1 MTETPMRAFS
11 VRPGS
16 MLMEFVLTMPILVVL
31 IMLVLQFAQL
41 WLVREVVS
49 YAAFCAARSTLCV
62 VPVEQSDAAK
72 KAAMQ
77 VLAWVNTFGSDGGT
91 GSKGTYNA
99 GAFSD
104 IKDGYEFNYYEG
116 SADDSGNLKI
126 PGWGGVPESS
136 GLSDRVKVELD
147 IQSLSRNIG
156 GKKPVA
162 SAVTV
167 KYKFPMLV
175 PIAGQMISYLAKNS
189 ASESQYV
196 KSKDLMP
203 GWTGEEET
211 FGDGGVPYIE
221 LVETGVVPMPYS
233 TVNFPFMAY
242 K

>member
-1 MTETPMRAFS
+1 MTGASTRESRA
-11 VRPGS
+11 RPGS

-62 VPVEQSDAAK
+62 TPLEQSGAAK

-77 VLAWVNTFGSDGGT
+77 VLAWVNAFGSEGEA
-91 GSKGTYNA
+91 GSKATYDA

-104 IKDGYEFNYYEG
+104 IKEGYGFDYYEG
-116 SADDSGNLKI
+116 SADVSGNLKI

-147 IQSLSRNIG
+147 ILSRSRNLG
-156 GKKPVA
+156 GKRPVA

-167 KYKFPMLV
+167 RYKFPMLV

-189 ASESQYV
+189 ASDSLYV
-196 KSKDLMP
+196 KSDDLMP

-211 FGDGGVPYIE
+211 FGGVPYVE

-233 TVNFPFMAY
+233 TANFPIGAY

>member
-1 MTETPMRAFS
+1 MTGTSTRVWN
-11 VRPGS
+11 VRSGS
-16 MLMEFVLTMPILVVL
+16 MLMEFVLTMPILVIL

-62 VPVEQSDAAK
+62 APMEQSKAAK

-77 VLAWVNTFGSDGGT
+77 VLAWVNTYGSDGGT
-91 GSKGTYNA
+91 GSKNTYDA

-104 IKDGYEFNYYEG
+104 IKDGYEFDYYEG
-116 SADDSGNLKI
+116 SADKSGNLKI

-136 GLSDRVKVELD
+136 GLSDRVTVKLD
-147 IQSLSRNIG
+147 DQSRSRNQG

-167 KYKFPMLV
+167 TYKFPMLI
-175 PIAGQMISYLAKNS
+175 PIAGQMLSYLAKNS

-196 KSKDLMP
+196 KSKDMMP
-203 GWTGEEET
+203 GWTGEEQT
-211 FGDGGVPYIE
+211 FGGVPYIE

-233 TVNFPFMAY
+233 TVNFPMGAY

>member
-1 MTETPMRAFS
+1 MTEASIHKFP

-31 IMLVLQFAQL
+31 IMLILQFAQL

-62 VPVEQSDAAK
+62 VPMEQSDAAK

-77 VLAWVNTFGSDGGT
+77 VLAWVNAFGGSNGGT
-91 GSKGTYNA
+91 GSKGTYDA
-99 GAFSD
+99 GAMSD
-104 IKDGYEFNYYEG
+104 IKAGYEFDYYEG
-116 SADDSGNLKI
+116 TADDSGNLKI

-147 IQSLSRNIG
+147 ILSTARNIG

-196 KSKDLMP
+196 KSEDLMP

-211 FGDGGVPYIE
+211 FDGVPYIE

-233 TVNFPFMAY
+233 TANFPFMAY